1 MLLKLTR
8 LRNNIAGPLVD
19 PLLKEPW
26 RIGVEKEID
35 DQIGAQILTK
45 YPNYFVKVEK
55 QKDPLKRIKKIE
67 PKADK
72 MLRNMKDKASG
83 A

>member
-1 MLLKLTR
+1 MILKLKK
-8 LRNNIAGPLVD
+8 LKNNVAGPLVD

-35 DQIGAQILTK
+35 DQVGAQILTK
-45 YPNYFVKVEK
+45 YPDYFLKVEK

-67 PKADK
+67 PKTDK
-72 MLRNMKDKASG
+72 MLRNMKDKAVGS
-83 A
+83 